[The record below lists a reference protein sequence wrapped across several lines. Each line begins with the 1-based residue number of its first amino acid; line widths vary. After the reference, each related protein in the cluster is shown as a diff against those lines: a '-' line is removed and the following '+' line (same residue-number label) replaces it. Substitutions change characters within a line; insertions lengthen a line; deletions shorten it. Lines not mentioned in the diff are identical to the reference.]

1 MSLLEKCLK
10 VVKKSHGS
18 RIAKCKNQ
26 SIESMKE
33 ITKAITY
40 IIICIKVIADTI
52 KTIKQT
58 AYILAARASKK
69 VKM

>member
-1 MSLLEKCLK
+1 
-10 VVKKSHGS
+10 
-18 RIAKCKNQ
+18 
-26 SIESMKE
+26 MKE